1 LLCSSIYAIVPK
13 MFKQT
18 PINSYF
24 VAVWLIIISLLA
36 CNNDGHPLNNKLSDN
51 DYSTA
56 IKTLIATGKRV
67 TNLKNDSLQIVANK
81 LYEINKASGNKE
93 ALVYAE
99 LFETDYYWQAADHK
113 KAMALAI
120 QCLADAEK
128 YKIRPARSEIYGSI
142 ANLHK
147 ETSNYPMAFKAADN
161 GLNVAIADKDSSQI
175 ISFLG
180 LKAMFT
186 RGQNLRKQQSGPDKS
201 IDLNLAALKIAES
214 NPKYERLRIRFY
226 DNICQ
231 YYKDQRDFAKAYY
244 YGNKGVELATK
255 YNQQRSLTYAYSWLG
270 QANYFEGKQAKGIAL
285 MDSALMIAI
294 KLKEPYRVMEIHG
307 HIYDCYIS
315 TNNYKDALTHYT
327 RMWEMR
333 DSLKVLD
340 NVKQIGELQVKYET
354 AQKDKEISLL
364 NDKAEIRALQ
374 RNVII
379 LVLILLIVI
388 AALFYA
394 KEKKRKD
401 LLVSEKLLLNEGLKN
416 AELELLYFTENL
428 KQKNEVIEEFK
439 AEIEHLQLQH
449 ISTADR
455 ENLDNLI
462 NAHIMTDENWD
473 GFKKLFGKVHTGFF
487 DAIKQKFP
495 SITSTDARILSLIKL
510 QLSNNEMAN
519 MLGITV
525 EGVKKS
531 KQRLRKKID
540 LNKNESIEIIVAAI

>member
-1 LLCSSIYAIVPK
+1 

-18 PINSYF
+18 AVNSF
-24 VAVWLIIISLLA
+24 FIAAWLLISVSA
-36 CNNDGHPLNNKLSDN
+36 CNNSGDPLIDKQSGGGNAADINKL
-51 DYSTA
+51 
-56 IKTLIATGKRV
+56 IAAGIRV
-67 TNLKNDSLQIVANK
+67 ENINNDSLQIIAAR
-81 LYEINKASGNKE
+81 LYDINKASGDKK

-99 LFETDYYWQAADHK
+99 MFDTNYYWQGADHK
-113 KAMALAI
+113 KAMTLAI
-120 QCLADAEK
+120 KCLADAEK
-128 YKIRPARSEIYGSI
+128 YHIRPALSQIYGTI

-147 ETSNYPMAFKAADN
+147 ETTNYPMAFKAADS
-161 GLNVAIADKDSSQI
+161 GLNAAIADKDSSQI

-186 RGQNLRKQQSGPDKS
+186 RGLSLRKGQPGPDKS
-201 IDLNLAALKIAES
+201 IELNLAALQIAES
-214 NPKYERLRIRFY
+214 SPKYERLRIRFY

-285 MDSALMIAI
+285 LDSALKIAT

-315 TNNYKDALTHYT
+315 TNDYKNALAHYT
-327 RMWEMR
+327 RMRVMR

-340 NVKQIGELQVKYET
+340 NVKQISELQVKYET
-354 AQKDKEISLL
+354 AKKDKEISLL
-364 NDKAEIRALQ
+364 NDKAEIEALQ
-374 RNVII
+374 RNAII
-379 LVLILLIVI
+379 LVLILLVTI
-388 AALFYA
+388 AALFYI

-401 LLVSEKLLLNEGLKN
+401 LLISEKLLLDEELKN
-416 AELELLYFTENL
+416 AGLELLYFTENL

-449 ISTADR
+449 ISAADR

-462 NAHIMTDENWD
+462 KAHIMTDENWD
-473 GFKKLFGKVHTGFF
+473 SFKKLFAKVHTGFF

-495 SITSTDARILSLIKL
+495 YITATDARILSLIKL

-531 KQRLRKKID
+531 KQRLRKKIE
-540 LNKNESIEIIVAAI
+540 LNKDESIETIVAAI

>member
-1 LLCSSIYAIVPK
+1 
-13 MFKQT
+13 MFKQAAV
-18 PINSYF
+18 NSF
-24 VAVWLIIISLLA
+24 FIAVWLLISLSA
-36 CNNDGHPLNNKLSDN
+36 CNNSGNQLIKKQSGGSNTAEINKL
-51 DYSTA
+51 
-56 IKTLIATGKRV
+56 IAAGKRV
-67 TNLKNDSLQIVANK
+67 ESASNDSSQIIAAR
-81 LYEINKASGNKE
+81 LYEINKASGDKR

-99 LFETDYYWQAADHK
+99 LFETKYYWQGADHK
-113 KAMALAI
+113 KAMTLAI
-120 QCLADAEK
+120 KCLADAEK
-128 YKIRPARSEIYGSI
+128 YNIRPALSHIYGTI

-147 ETSNYPMAFKAADN
+147 ETTNYAMAFKAAES
-161 GLNVAIADKDSSQI
+161 GLSAAVANKDSSEI
-175 ISFLG
+175 IALLG

-186 RGQNLRKQQSGPDKS
+186 RAVSLGGGQPGPDKS

-214 NPKYERLRIRFY
+214 SPKYERLRIRFY

-244 YGNKGVELATK
+244 YGNKGVKLATK

-270 QANYFEGKQAKGIAL
+270 QANYFEGKQAQGIAL
-285 MDSALMIAI
+285 LDSALKIATR
-294 KLKEPYRVMEIHG
+294 LKEPYRVMEIHG

-315 TNNYKDALTHYT
+315 TNNYKDALAHYT
-327 RMWEMR
+327 RMRSMR

-340 NVKQIGELQVKYET
+340 NVKQISELQVKYET
-354 AQKDKEISLL
+354 AKKDKEISLL
-364 NDKAEIRALQ
+364 NDKAEIETLQ
-374 RNVII
+374 RNAII
-379 LVLILLIVI
+379 LMLILLVTI
-388 AALFYA
+388 AVLFYI

-401 LLVSEKLLLNEGLKN
+401 LLISEKLLLDEELKN
-416 AELELLYFTENL
+416 AGLELLYFTENL

-449 ISTADR
+449 ISAADR

-462 NAHIMTDENWD
+462 KAHIMTDENWD
-473 GFKKLFGKVHTGFF
+473 SFKKLFAKVHTGFF

-495 SITSTDARILSLIKL
+495 NITTTDTRILSLIKL

-540 LNKNESIEIIVAAI
+540 LNKDESIETIVAAI

>member
-1 LLCSSIYAIVPK
+1 

-18 PINSYF
+18 AVNSF
-24 VAVWLIIISLLA
+24 FIAAWLLISVSA
-36 CNNDGHPLNNKLSDN
+36 CNNSGDPLIDKQSGGGNAADINKL
-51 DYSTA
+51 
-56 IKTLIATGKRV
+56 IAAGIRV
-67 TNLKNDSLQIVANK
+67 ENINNDSLQIIAAR
-81 LYEINKASGNKE
+81 LYDINKASGDKK

-99 LFETDYYWQAADHK
+99 MFDTNYYWQGADHK
-113 KAMALAI
+113 KAMTLAI
-120 QCLADAEK
+120 KCLADAEK
-128 YKIRPARSEIYGSI
+128 YHIRPALSQIYGTI

-147 ETSNYPMAFKAADN
+147 ETTNYPMAFKAADS
-161 GLNVAIADKDSSQI
+161 GLNAAIADKDSSQI

-186 RGQNLRKQQSGPDKS
+186 RGLSLRKGQPGPDKS
-201 IDLNLAALKIAES
+201 IELNLAALQIAES
-214 NPKYERLRIRFY
+214 SPKYERLRIRFY

-244 YGNKGVELATK
+244 YGNKGIELATK

-285 MDSALMIAI
+285 LDSALKIAT

-315 TNNYKDALTHYT
+315 TNDYKNALAHYT
-327 RMWEMR
+327 RMRVMR

-340 NVKQIGELQVKYET
+340 NVKQISELQVKYET
-354 AQKDKEISLL
+354 AKKDKEISLL
-364 NDKAEIRALQ
+364 NDKAEIEALQ
-374 RNVII
+374 RNAII
-379 LVLILLIVI
+379 LVLILLVTI
-388 AALFYA
+388 AALFYI

-401 LLVSEKLLLNEGLKN
+401 LLISEKLLLDEELKN
-416 AELELLYFTENL
+416 AGLELLYFTENL

-449 ISTADR
+449 ISAADR

-462 NAHIMTDENWD
+462 KAHIMTDENWD
-473 GFKKLFGKVHTGFF
+473 SFKKLFAKVHTGFF

-495 SITSTDARILSLIKL
+495 YITATDARILSLIKL

-531 KQRLRKKID
+531 KQRLRKKIE
-540 LNKNESIEIIVAAI
+540 LNKDESIETIVAAI

>member
-1 LLCSSIYAIVPK
+1 
-13 MFKQT
+13 MFKLT
-18 PINSYF
+18 PVNSFF
-24 VAVWLIIISLLA
+24 VTLWLVIAISA
-36 CNNDGHPLNNKLSDN
+36 CNNTSDSLINKQSDSN
-51 DYSTA
+51 SPA
-56 IKTLIATGKRV
+56 EVKRLIANGKRV
-67 TNLKNDSLQIVANK
+67 INRKNDSLKIVANK

-99 LFETDYYWQAADHK
+99 LFETDYYWQDADHK

-128 YKIRPARSEIYGSI
+128 YKIRPVLSEIYGSI

-147 ETSNYPMAFKAADN
+147 ETSNYPMAFKAADK

-186 RGQNLRKQQSGPDKS
+186 RGQNLRKQQPGPDKS

-231 YYKDQRDFAKAYY
+231 YYKDQREFAKAYY

-270 QANYFEGKQAKGIAL
+270 QANYFEGNKAKGIAL
-285 MDSALMIAI
+285 LDSALAIATR
-294 KLKEPYRVMEIHG
+294 LKEPYRVMEIHG

-315 TNNYKDALTHYT
+315 NNDYKDALTHYT

-340 NVKQIGELQVKYET
+340 NVKQISELQVKYET

-388 AALFYA
+388 AALFYI
-394 KEKKRKD
+394 KQKKRKD
-401 LLVSEKLLLNEGLKN
+401 LLISEKLLLNEGLKN

-439 AEIEHLQLQH
+439 AEIEHLHLQH

-462 NAHIMTDENWD
+462 KAHIMTDENWD
-473 GFKKLFGKVHTGFF
+473 SFRKLFAKVHTGFF
-487 DAIKQKFP
+487 EVIKQKFP
-495 SITSTDARILSLIKL
+495 NITSTDARILSLIKL

-531 KQRLRKKID
+531 KQRLRKKIE
-540 LNKNESIEIIVAAI
+540 LNKDESIESIIAAI